1 MEVGSIFLIFF
12 VFSSGCIVEQDEAGH
27 FTTFSRKSH
36 EEEIW
41 GMQGMQLCPVQ
52 AQKFGGCTVIF
63 LKPKNMIK
71 ELCQDEL
78 EL

>member
-1 MEVGSIFLIFF
+1 MEVGSIFLSFF

-52 AQKFGGCTVIF
+52 AQKIGGCTVIF
-63 LKPKNMIK
+63 
-71 ELCQDEL
+71 CQTEKYD
-78 EL
+78 